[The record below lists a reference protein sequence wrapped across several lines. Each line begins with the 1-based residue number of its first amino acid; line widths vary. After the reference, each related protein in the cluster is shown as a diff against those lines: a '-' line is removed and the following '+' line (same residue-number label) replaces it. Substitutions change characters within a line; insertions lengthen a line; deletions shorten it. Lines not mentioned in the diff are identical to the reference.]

1 MPFTNKK
8 WWKDYFSFTKKE
20 RIGVI
25 VLLTIII
32 AVFLLPAFFSNPAPP
47 DAASEKAFKDQV
59 AKLETKK
66 DASSGYNNHYEKR
79 DYHNFKNDNNTVQ
92 GELFY
97 FDPNTATL
105 EEWQR
110 LGLREKTVHTIL
122 NYLSKGGKFRKADDL
137 LRIYGL
143 KEEDAQRLIP
153 YVRIAGAADH
163 KNETHE
169 DQVAI
174 KPTKKFSVIDVNT
187 ADTNLLKSLPG
198 IGSKLAQRIIN
209 FREKLGGFYSVD
221 QIATTYGLQDSTF
234 QKISSYLTVGKAGI
248 KQININVATANDL
261 KQHPYI
267 GWKIANAIIQ
277 YRSQHNEFQTIEDL
291 RKIALISDDDFKK
304 ISPYLSI
311 K

>member
-25 VLLTIII
+25 VLLIII
-32 AVFLLPAFFSNPAPP
+32 VVVFLLPAFFSNPAPP
-47 DAASEKAFKDQV
+47 DAAAVKVFKEQIAV
-59 AKLETKK
+59 LETKK
-66 DASSGYNNHYEKR
+66 ETRPNNINHYDKKDYQDFNAEK
-79 DYHNFKNDNNTVQ
+79 NPSP

-97 FDPNTATL
+97 FDPNTASQD
-105 EEWQR
+105 EWQR

-122 NYLSKGGKFRKADDL
+122 NYLSKGGKFRKPEDML
-137 LRIYGL
+137 KIYGL

-153 YVRIAGAADH
+153 YVRIAGAPEH
-163 KNETHE
+163 KNDNYT
-169 DQVAI
+169 DRAI
-174 KPTKKFSVIDVNT
+174 AKPEKKISIIDVNS

-209 FREKLGGFYSVD
+209 FREKLGGFYSVS
-221 QIATTYGLQDSTF
+221 QIAQTYGLPDSTF
-234 QKISSYLTVGKAGI
+234 QKISSYLTIRKDAI
-248 KQININVATANDL
+248 KQININVATADDL
-261 KQHPYI
+261 KVHPYI

-277 YRSQHNEFQTIEDL
+277 YRIQHSDFQSIEDI
-291 RKIALISDDDFKK
+291 RKIALISDDDYKK
-304 ISPYLSI
+304 IYPYLSI

>member
-20 RIGVI
+20 RTGVI
-25 VLLTIII
+25 VLLIILI
-32 AVFLLPAFFSNPAPP
+32 DVFLLPTFFSNPTPP
-47 DAASEKAFKDQV
+47 DAATAKAFKEQV
-59 AKLETKK
+59 AKLKTKK
-66 DASSGYNNHYEKR
+66 DQPSDYNDHYEKR
-79 DYHNFKNDNNTVQ
+79 DYHNFKSDNDAAK

-97 FDPNTATL
+97 FDPNTATQ

-110 LGLREKTVHTIL
+110 LGLHEKTIHTIL
-122 NYLSKGGKFRKADDL
+122 NYLSKGGKFRKPDDL

-143 KEEDAQRLIP
+143 KPEDANRLIP
-153 YVRIAGAADH
+153 YVRIAGASEY
-163 KNETHE
+163 KGENHE
-169 DQVAI
+169 DRMAA
-174 KPTKKFSVIDVNT
+174 KPEKKISIVDVNT
-187 ADTNLLKSLPG
+187 ADTNMLKSLPG

-221 QIATTYGLQDSTF
+221 QIAATYGLPDSTF
-234 QKISSYLTVGKAGI
+234 QKINKYLIVGKGGI
-248 KQININVATANDL
+248 KQLNINVATANEL

-277 YRSQHNEFQTIEDL
+277 YRSQHTDFQSIEDL
-291 RKIALISDDDFKK
+291 RKIALISDEDYQK
-304 ISPYLSI
+304 IAPYVSI